1 MTIHEKARKIWKDPV
16 ISKLI
21 SMGIPVAG
29 GALIL
34 LLSDL
39 NWSDAIKNP
48 WFWIIGIT
56 SLLICGVIVYYILNF
71 IILGE
76 EIKREPLSENIEDS
90 TEKNIVLIDDNTE
103 STIEVDTLD
112 SEEEIHKSYNWL
124 DSDILFSQCIAQTF
138 PGDRET
144 VWYDSSVAVQRL
156 NLFFENTRKQE
167 PTGDAVWWRRGNQS
181 FPIKNAEILDI
192 DKIFLGIHSLKFE
205 DKKGTIKT
213 YGKYDKNKPTTKRKW
228 CF

>member
-112 SEEEIHKSYNWL
+112 SEEEIHKSYNYP
-124 DSDILFSQCIAQTF
+124 Q
-138 PGDRET
+138 
-144 VWYDSSVAVQRL
+144 
-156 NLFFENTRKQE
+156 
-167 PTGDAVWWRRGNQS
+167 
-181 FPIKNAEILDI
+181 
-192 DKIFLGIHSLKFE
+192 
-205 DKKGTIKT
+205 KK
-213 YGKYDKNKPTTKRKW
+213 
-228 CF
+228 